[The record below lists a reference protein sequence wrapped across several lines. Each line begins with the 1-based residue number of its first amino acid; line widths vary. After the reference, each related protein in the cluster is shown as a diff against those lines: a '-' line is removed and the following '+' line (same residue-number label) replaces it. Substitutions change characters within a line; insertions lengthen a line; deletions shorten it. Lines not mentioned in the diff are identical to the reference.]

1 MIKIIIFSDSF
12 KHFETSIKEY
22 EKRLLREVEII
33 KLKPSKKKTEKEI
46 IIEETNTLKEK
57 LLKENGFK
65 ILLYINWDILSTE
78 KLWEFIE
85 SKFQNF
91 SDIIFI
97 VWWAYWVDYEKIKEN
112 IDFKLSFSP
121 MTFPHILAYL
131 ILLEQIYRIL
141 MIKKWSQ
148 YHH

>member
-22 EKRLLREVEII
+22 EKRLWREVEII

-91 SDIIFI
+91 SDIVFI

-141 MIKKWSQ
+141 MIKKWTQ

>member
-12 KHFETSIKEY
+12 KHFEDAIKEY
-22 EKRLLREVEII
+22 EKRLWREVEII
-33 KLKPSKKKTEKEI
+33 KLKPSKKKNENEI
-46 IIEETNTLKEK
+46 ILEETNILKDRIS
-57 LLKENGFK
+57 KENWFK

-78 KLWEFIE
+78 KFWSFIE
-85 SKFQNF
+85 SKFQTF
-91 SDIIFI
+91 SDIVFI

-121 MTFPHILAYL
+121 MTFPHNMAYL
-131 ILLEQIYRIL
+131 VLLEQIYRIF

>member
-22 EKRLLREVEII
+22 EKRLWREVEII
-33 KLKPSKKKTEKEI
+33 KLKPSKKKNENEI
-46 IIEETNTLKEK
+46 IIEETNVLKERIS
-57 LLKENGFK
+57 KENGFK

-78 KLWEFIE
+78 KFWSFIE
-85 SKFQNF
+85 SKFQTF

-121 MTFPHILAYL
+121 MTFPHNMAYL

>member
-22 EKRLLREVEII
+22 EKRLWREVEII

-85 SKFQNF
+85 SKFQHF